1 MRIAIC
7 DDHDVT
13 REALKGF
20 CRDFF
25 AGKKL
30 REIEIEEY
38 ASGEQYLA
46 AEAADILLLDIE
58 MGQMN
63 GIEVKER
70 LQRQQAEA
78 RILFVTSYDEFM
90 EEAYGRNVFG
100 FLKKPLQYEMFA
112 KKMESVLRDIEAARR
127 FVQVFTSGRVEQVCM
142 DDILYLKAIGKDV
155 DVYTVKGKLASV
167 ERKGISQWAEELKGE
182 GFVLSHKSYLVHLLH
197 VKRLGKDV
205 LLDNGEHISLS
216 KERKAEFKKKYW
228 DYMREHAR

>member
-46 AEAADILLLDIE
+46 AEEADILLLDIE

-100 FLKKPLQYEMFA
+100 FLKKPLQYEMVFLCEGHVPEKVA
-112 KKMESVLRDIEAARR
+112 IRDYDLCTIFSNLLSNAREACERLQTKEKRIHVLLQEYQGQM
-127 FVQVFTSGRVEQVCM
+127 FVTIKNPVEW
-142 DDILYLKAIGKDV
+142 DV
-155 DVYTVKGKLASV
+155 DTERLGRYTSKKDG
-167 ERKGISQWAEELKGE
+167 ERHGYGLTNVMEAVARYDGEIWFDAGE
-182 GFVLSHKSYLVHLLH
+182 GMFEVN
-197 VKRLGKDV
+197 VK
-205 LLDNGEHISLS
+205 I
-216 KERKAEFKKKYW
+216 
-228 DYMREHAR
+228 